1 MQYKVNLES
10 LFCEFI
16 ETQCQKQ
23 CYKLTKFEVQ
33 QSVYMF
39 KQDGKKSDLV
49 PLRSDFL
56 K

>member
-1 MQYKVNLES
+1 MQYKVNSES

-23 CYKLTKFEVQ
+23 MSCYKLTKFEVQ

-39 KQDGKKSDLV
+39 KQDGKKNLI
-49 PLRSDFL
+49 
-56 K
+56 